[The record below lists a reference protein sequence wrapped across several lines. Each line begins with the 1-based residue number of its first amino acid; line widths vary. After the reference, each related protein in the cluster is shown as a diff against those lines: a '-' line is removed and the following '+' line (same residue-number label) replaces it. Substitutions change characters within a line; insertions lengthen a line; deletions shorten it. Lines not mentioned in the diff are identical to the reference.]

1 MLKREKYTFSQAISC
16 KLSYL
21 VMDFGGFWMKPNFDQ
36 MSKAELKAYVL
47 SHRDDDEAIH
57 ALFSRRHPPDSEAT
71 WYGPLSTP
79 EGMPIEENIRIA
91 EEAIRQRAERDR
103 EKHREKELQKERELE
118 ERLRQR
124 IEQEVE
130 ERLRQEIQ
138 QERVSSEKD
147 NMTTVTQEE
156 IEQFREQLRDYP
168 RALVDLEVIERCE
181 GDLEGAARV
190 LARRSGLEEVRS
202 RANWQLALQ
211 KAREL
216 VCEDKFKDGLAP
228 GLIGGLIGTLAAS
241 GSPIL
246 AAVATPVGI
255 YITQVSIEAFCKS
268 QKSASEDEENPS

>member
-1 MLKREKYTFSQAISC
+1 MR
-16 KLSYL
+16 
-21 VMDFGGFWMKPNFDQ
+21 PNFEE
-36 MSKAELKAYVL
+36 MTNAELRAYAL
-47 SHRDDDEAIH
+47 AHRDDIEP
-57 ALFSRRHPPDSEAT
+57 LRVLYSRRSPDSEAT
-71 WYGPLSTP
+71 WYGPMCTP
-79 EGMPIEENIRIA
+79 EGVPIEENIRIA
-91 EEAIRQRAERDR
+91 EEAIRQRAEKDR
-103 EKHREKELQKERELE
+103 EKQREKELQKERELE
-118 ERLRQR
+118 ERLRHK
-124 IEQEVE
+124 INQEVQ
-130 ERLRQEIQ
+130 ERLRRDIQ

-168 RALVDLEVIERCE
+168 GALVDLEVIERCE
-181 GDLEGAARV
+181 GDLERAARI

-202 RANWQLALQ
+202 GANWQLALQ

-216 VCEDKFKDGLAP
+216 VCDDKFKDGLAP